1 MLLEGQKMEKM
12 YTTRPSLPP
21 IDDYI
26 ERVRNIWESKW
37 LTNIGEQHNEFE
49 SKLKA
54 YLGVENLS
62 LFVNGHMALE
72 MAIQAMGLNGEVITT
87 PYTFISTTHAIV
99 RNGLK
104 PVFCD
109 IEGDSY
115 TIDVNKLENLITD
128 KTSAIIPVHVYG
140 NICNVE
146 RIDEIARKYS
156 LKVIY
161 DAAHAFGVEY
171 KGKSIAEYGD
181 ASMFSFHATKV
192 FHSIEGGAVV
202 YREKELGRRLYN
214 LKNFGIRSE
223 EIIEEI
229 GANAK
234 MNEFQA
240 AMGICNLAYID
251 EAIKKRKDI
260 VLYYYKCLEGCK
272 GIRINREKK
281 EVKGNYAYMPILVIP
296 EEYKVS
302 RDQLYG
308 IFRANGIYVRKYF
321 YPLTTNAEC
330 YKELYDDNNV
340 PIAERVAD
348 NILTLPLYTDM
359 THEDVDRVCNI
370 IWKTGQ

>member
-1 MLLEGQKMEKM
+1 MILKGQKMEKM

-21 IDDYI
+21 VDEYI
-26 ERVRNIWESKW
+26 KRIKDIWESKW

-49 SKLKA
+49 RKLKE
-54 YLGVENLS
+54 YLGVENVA

-72 MAIQAMGLNGEVITT
+72 MAIQAMGLSGEVITT

-109 IEGDSY
+109 IEEGSY
-115 TIDVNKLENLITD
+115 TIDADKLEDLITD

-146 RIDEIARKYS
+146 KIEEIAKRHN

-202 YREKELGRRLYN
+202 YKEKELGRRLYN

-251 EAIKKRKDI
+251 ESIKKRKDI
-260 VLYYYKCLEGCK
+260 VSYYYKCLNGCK
-272 GIRINREKK
+272 GIRLNREQID
-281 EVKGNYAYMPILVIP
+281 VKRNYAYMPILVIP
-296 EEYKVS
+296 EKYGMS
-302 RDQLYG
+302 RDQLYETLK
-308 IFRANGIYVRKYF
+308 ANNIYARKYF
-321 YPLTTNAEC
+321 YPLVTKAEC
-330 YKELYDDNNV
+330 YSELYGRVNV
-340 PIAERVAD
+340 PIAESVAD

-359 THEDVDRVCNI
+359 TYEDVDRVCDI
-370 IWKTGQ
+370 IWKTNR

>member
-1 MLLEGQKMEKM
+1 
-12 YTTRPSLPP
+12 
-21 IDDYI
+21 
-26 ERVRNIWESKW
+26 
-37 LTNIGEQHNEFE
+37 
-49 SKLKA
+49 
-54 YLGVENLS
+54 
-62 LFVNGHMALE
+62 
-72 MAIQAMGLNGEVITT
+72 
-87 PYTFISTTHAIV
+87 
-99 RNGLK
+99 
-104 PVFCD
+104 
-109 IEGDSY
+109 
-115 TIDVNKLENLITD
+115 
-128 KTSAIIPVHVYG
+128 
-140 NICNVE
+140 
-146 RIDEIARKYS
+146 
-156 LKVIY
+156 
-161 DAAHAFGVEY
+161 
-171 KGKSIAEYGD
+171 
-181 ASMFSFHATKV
+181 MFSFHATKV

>member
-1 MLLEGQKMEKM
+1 MEKM

-26 ERVRNIWESKW
+26 ERVRSIWECKW

-54 YLGVENLS
+54 YLGVENVS

-72 MAIQAMGLNGEVITT
+72 MAIQAMELSGEVITT
-87 PYTFISTTHAIV
+87 PFTFISTTHAIV

-128 KTSAIIPVHVYG
+128 KTSAIVPVHVYG

-146 RIDEIARKYS
+146 KIDEIARKYN

-161 DAAHAFGVEY
+161 DAAHAFGVEH
-171 KGKSIAEYGD
+171 KGKSVAEYGD

-240 AMGICNLAYID
+240 AMGLCNLRHVD
-251 EAIKKRKDI
+251 EEIQKRKK
-260 VLYYYKCLEGCK
+260 VTERYRKNLQGTEGIK
-272 GIRINREKK
+272 LSPEQKDV
-281 EVKGNYAYMPILVIP
+281 ESNYAYFPVVID
-296 EEYKVS
+296 EKVFGAT
-302 RDQLYG
+302 R
-308 IFRANGIYVRKYF
+308 NEIYDELKKHDIYARKYF
-321 YPLTTNAEC
+321 YPLTNTFDCFHGRYDAEST
-330 YKELYDDNNV
+330 
-340 PIAERVAD
+340 PIALYISKRV
-348 NILTLPLYTDM
+348 LTLPLYADLSL
-359 THEDVDRVCNI
+359 EEVDRICEI
-370 IWKTGQ
+370 ILKMRIENEKR